1 MPDDPG
7 LWLTL
12 LLIALGLFAIGIAL
26 SGVRWQQLSINP
38 WLSARA
44 AIAAAI
50 ERGETRFWMVWA
62 IFSTAVVLAITAT
75 FVGSF
80 RLLGD

>member
-1 MPDDPG
+1 MPDDPS

-44 AIAAAI
+44 AVAAAI
-50 ERGETRFWMVWA
+50 ERGEARFWMVWV
-62 IFSTAVVLAITAT
+62 IFSSAVVLAVAAA

-80 RLLGD
+80 RFLGN